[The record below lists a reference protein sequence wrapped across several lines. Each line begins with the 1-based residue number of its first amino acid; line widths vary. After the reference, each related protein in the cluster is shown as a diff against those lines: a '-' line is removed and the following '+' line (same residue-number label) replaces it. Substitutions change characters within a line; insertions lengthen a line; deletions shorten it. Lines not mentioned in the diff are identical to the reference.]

1 MALDEF
7 SSYTEALAAWLASNR
22 QDESQLLK
30 GKALEDA
37 KQLVECRSLSEPD
50 YQFLIASQELE
61 KRELL
66 KQLEIDRQATQE
78 VNQQIASFLANTRI
92 ELATPINGIIC
103 SLKLIIDGL
112 TKSREEEQAFINEAH
127 RSALD
132 TLAQVNGLLDIADL
146 AQLEADNFLLEL
158 EPIELTALLT
168 EVENSLKGQAHQK
181 QINFQFIK
189 SATQKK
195 IITYGNYYRLRQ
207 VMFTLVGNAIK
218 YTEEGG
224 ITIVVIE
231 RIEDKVML
239 HKLEYPG
246 LVKIHVAD
254 NRNMYGQDSLLKFL
268 RQMNDSFIYQWY
280 NTPAFG
286 MAISKKLIEAMS
298 GKLHLDVK
306 GDGRGATVTISLPFT
321 NG

>member
-146 AQLEADNFLLEL
+146 AQLEAVQIYVLSAFFICLISFLHRLPWTLNYPIHLPSCTFTTLDET
-158 EPIELTALLT
+158 EPPTAQLLM
-168 EVENSLKGQAHQK
+168 
-181 QINFQFIK
+181 FYY
-189 SATQKK
+189 SAW
-195 IITYGNYYRLRQ
+195 L
-207 VMFTLVGNAIK
+207 
-218 YTEEGG
+218 
-224 ITIVVIE
+224 
-231 RIEDKVML
+231 
-239 HKLEYPG
+239 
-246 LVKIHVAD
+246 
-254 NRNMYGQDSLLKFL
+254 
-268 RQMNDSFIYQWY
+268 
-280 NTPAFG
+280 
-286 MAISKKLIEAMS
+286 
-298 GKLHLDVK
+298 
-306 GDGRGATVTISLPFT
+306 
-321 NG
+321 